1 MRREERHGIHAAGIT
16 TRRGCK
22 QLLGLR
28 GAHLLQ
34 VGKTG
39 GIHHLPPERFERRGI
54 LVGSNEAPHAAAA
67 LDYGTSDHI
76 ARQRRCD
83 QILDA
88 RRAGALPHK
97 RYVVGVAA
105 EGRYIAPDPPQSS
118 YLVES
123 AVVARAAVA
132 ALGVRQKASRAQT
145 VVERYQNYIP
155 PRPLLAV
162 HRDLVSVAV
171 DVCSAVDPYGHG
183 QLAAGIAHGI
193 GRRPYIEIEAILVHP
208 GIVAEIEL
216 TLVEGALLVAG
227 LPRYVGKSVGLE
239 HTLPRL
245 DGLRRAPPQI
255 AHGRCGVRYAPEDG
269 DIARRRKTPPDLAVG
284 DFGRRQCRPA
294 GAGTCEQQCR
304 EKSCATYHDDYIFI
318 KGKVFRPNGK
328 TDGRPSRQSH
338 KKRRPARGVAR
349 SIARHAPIRSSEQH
363 RSKRR

>member
-1 MRREERHGIHAAGIT
+1 MLLDPSSLPVITAYHIRYVSDAAVENGIREIAFEHISVDMRREERHGIHAAGIT

-132 ALGVRQKASRAQT
+132 ALGRELGVRQKASRAQT

-162 HRDLVSVAV
+162 
-171 DVCSAVDPYGHG
+171 
-183 QLAAGIAHGI
+183 
-193 GRRPYIEIEAILVHP
+193 
-208 GIVAEIEL
+208 
-216 TLVEGALLVAG
+216 T
-227 LPRYVGKSVGLE
+227 
-239 HTLPRL
+239 
-245 DGLRRAPPQI
+245 
-255 AHGRCGVRYAPEDG
+255 
-269 DIARRRKTPPDLAVG
+269 
-284 DFGRRQCRPA
+284 
-294 GAGTCEQQCR
+294 
-304 EKSCATYHDDYIFI
+304 SC
-318 KGKVFRPNGK
+318 P
-328 TDGRPSRQSH
+328 
-338 KKRRPARGVAR
+338 
-349 SIARHAPIRSSEQH
+349 
-363 RSKRR
+363 